1 LEALAFAISRAT
13 ALVVSAIFNPLKMW
27 QDKAYYI
34 ILVLLR
40 RLAGLGLVAFSFVA
54 VLALFSFDMNDPSF
68 NAISSDE
75 KITNWMGQFGSHV
88 ADLLFQLIGLASF
101 FLCLIFFSV
110 GLKMLS
116 RSGVKHLLPKLILIP
131 FCILCFSTFFASIA
145 EPDWW
150 AFNSF
155 GGVNGAFILAKISF
169 LPSIVVALLALFF
182 GIILMSVIMEISISD
197 WIYSLRY
204 AAICARLFGEKLFQI
219 TKNMFAR
226 DVKFLPRKNYVS
238 DEEKDISS
246 LPRVFPVALTEPE
259 EKKVAEVFEEED
271 DEADEDDEDEN
282 EDEDETKESL
292 KQQLKK
298 AVKPVI
304 KKSGTK
310 YQLPQADLLIDRSA
324 ENKDKKTSK
333 AQIDAQSKTLTKVL
347 EDFGVYG
354 NTLGA
359 KVGPVVTLHE
369 FEPAAGTKASR
380 VIGLSDDIARS
391 MSAVSAR
398 IATIPGRTSI
408 GMELPN
414 LKREMI
420 FLREMIESKEYKSSQ
435 NFLPMILGKNIG
447 GEPVIADLAKMP
459 HLLIAG
465 TTGSGKSVG
474 LNVMILSLL
483 FKMRPDECKFIM
495 IDPKMLELS
504 VYDGIPHLLAPV
516 VTEPGKAVIAL
527 KWVTNEMEERYRLM
541 SSFAVRNIAG
551 YNEKAEK
558 AILSGEKLS
567 RKVQVGYNPEN
578 GKPIIEEI
586 EFEPKK
592 LPFIVVIVD
601 EMADLMLV
609 AGKEIENSVQ
619 RLAQMARAAGIHIIM
634 ATQRPSVDVITGVIK
649 ANFPTRISFQVT
661 SRIDSRT
668 ILGAQGAEQLLG
680 QGDMIYMS
688 GGSKMIR
695 VHGPFCSDAEIEK
708 IVKFIKDQDLSEF
721 EESES
726 INFETVV
733 AAQDSSGGDDADG
746 GGSDNDLY
754 KKAVAI
760 VRRDKK
766 PSISYVQRQLRI
778 GYNRAAILI
787 EKMEA
792 EGVVSAPNVSGKREI
807 IEQ

>member
-1 LEALAFAISRAT
+1 
-13 ALVVSAIFNPLKMW
+13 MW
-27 QDKAYYI
+27 QDRAYHI
-34 ILVLLR
+34 ILILLR
-40 RLAGLGLVAFSFVA
+40 RLSGLGLVIFSFVTT
-54 VLALFSFDMNDPSF
+54 LALFSFDAEDPSF
-68 NAISSDE
+68 NSVSTEDYIH
-75 KITNWMGQFGSHV
+75 NWMGEFGSHI
-88 ADLLFQLIGLASF
+88 ADLLFQLIGVSAF
-101 FLCLIFFSV
+101 FFCLIIFSI
-110 GLKMLS
+110 GSKMMS
-116 RSGVKHLLPKLILIP
+116 RFGAKHLLPKIIIIP
-131 FCILCFSTFFASIA
+131 FCILCFSTFFAIVPQ
-145 EPDWW
+145 PDWW
-150 AFNSF
+150 SFNSF
-155 GGVNGAFILAKISF
+155 GGVNGGFILTKISF
-169 LPSIVVALLALFF
+169 VPHIVTATAALALA
-182 GIILMSVIMEISISD
+182 ILLISIIMEISVAD
-197 WIYSLRY
+197 WIYFLRY
-204 AAICARLFGEKLFQI
+204 SFITARLAAEKFARFVKGL
-219 TKNMFAR
+219 FAR
-226 DVKFLPRKNYVS
+226 DVKFLPRKTYAGEQIVIPKGLEAVEES
-238 DEEKDISS
+238 DEE
-246 LPRVFPVALTEPE
+246 E
-259 EKKVAEVFEEED
+259 EGSEGENEEE
-271 DEADEDDEDEN
+271 EEIEE
-282 EDEDETKESL
+282 EQTRETLKE
-292 KQQLKK
+292 KLKK
-298 AVKPVI
+298 ASKVIVKRTG
-304 KKSGTK
+304 KSK
-310 YQLPQADLLIDRSA
+310 YQLPTADLLTDRSA
-324 ENKDKKTSK
+324 ENKDKKIS
-333 AQIDAQSKTLTKVL
+333 QSSIDAQSKMLTKVM

-354 NTLGA
+354 TSLGA
-359 KVGPVVTLHE
+359 KLGPVVTLHE
-369 FEPAAGTKASR
+369 FDPAAGTKASR

-398 IATIPGRTSI
+398 IAPVAGKTTIGI
-408 GMELPN
+408 ELPN
-414 LKREMI
+414 SKREMI
-420 FLREMIESKEYKSSQ
+420 FLREMVESKEYKFSQ
-435 NFLPMILGKNIG
+435 NLLPIILGKDIS
-447 GEPVIADLAKMP
+447 GEPIVADLAKMP

-483 FKMRPDECKFIM
+483 YKLRPDECKFIM

-541 SSFAVRNIAG
+541 SSFGVRNLMG
-551 YNEKAEK
+551 YNEKVEQ
-558 AILSGEKLS
+558 AIVSGQKLS
-567 RKVQVGYNPEN
+567 RKVQTGYNPEN

-586 EFEPKK
+586 EFEPKR

-668 ILGAQGAEQLLG
+668 ILGTQGAEQLLG

-708 IVKFIKDQDLSEF
+708 IVNFIKDQDLSEF
-721 EESES
+721 EEGDR
-726 INFETVV
+726 INFETAV
-733 AAQDSSGGDDADG
+733 AAQASEDDEEGGEG
-746 GGSDNDLY
+746 SGSDADLY
-754 KKAVAI
+754 KKAVLI

-792 EGVVSAPNVSGKREI
+792 EGVVSAPGISGKREVL
-807 IEQ
+807 ES